1 MSTLSA
7 ALVKLRYAHPLS
19 TVEHDFSSRDR
30 CNSRSRDI
38 VTITELPQATE
49 AGLPGI
55 QVP

>member
-7 ALVKLRYAHPLS
+7 ELVKLRYAQSLS
-19 TVEHDFSSRDR
+19 TAQYDFSSRVR